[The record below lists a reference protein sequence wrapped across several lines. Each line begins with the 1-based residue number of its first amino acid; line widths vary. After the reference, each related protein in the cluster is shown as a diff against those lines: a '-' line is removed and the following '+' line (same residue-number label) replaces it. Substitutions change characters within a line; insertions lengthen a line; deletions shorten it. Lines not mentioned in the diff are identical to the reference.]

1 MRTNSGRTIAV
12 RHLDN
17 SYGAND
23 LTDKEI
29 ESAWEATYSG
39 DGHLF
44 WRGCETTPG
53 DRRHRISQHAD
64 NRRLHSAGRSVEYHQ
79 VLLHLHTPAVGAH
92 RLRVTFLSP
101 IILLLLGGLIDVK
114 ETTCVS
120 NGERGHWQ
128 KKLTLFGK
136 AEETQIKQMLLIPP
150 IESYSGLLET
160 IRPCHTRGLSNLWN
174 IWNFKTKQSL
184 HQGSVVTASLLSAQ
198 HPNQRA
204 TVQLLRVRLYK
215 SL

>member
-17 SYGAND
+17 SYRAND

-53 DRRHRISQHAD
+53 DWISQHAD
-64 NRRLHSAGRSVEYHQ
+64 NRRLHSAGRRVEYHQ

-101 IILLLLGGLIDVK
+101 IILLLLGGLINVR
-114 ETTCVS
+114 ETTWVS

-128 KKLTLFGK
+128 KKPTLFGK
-136 AEETQIKQMLLIPP
+136 AEETQIKRMLLILP
-150 IESYSGLLET
+150 IESYSSLLET
-160 IRPCHTRGLSNLWN
+160 IRPRHTWGT
-174 IWNFKTKQSL
+174 FKSMKYL
-184 HQGSVVTASLLSAQ
+184 
-198 HPNQRA
+198 
-204 TVQLLRVRLYK
+204 K
-215 SL
+215 F

>member
-1 MRTNSGRTIAV
+1 MTSLI
-12 RHLDN
+12 
-17 SYGAND
+17 
-23 LTDKEI
+23 
-29 ESAWEATYSG
+29 
-39 DGHLF
+39 
-44 WRGCETTPG
+44 
-53 DRRHRISQHAD
+53 
-64 NRRLHSAGRSVEYHQ
+64 RRLSQRGRLHTAGTATCSDEDARQPQVIAGTESLNMLITAGCSAGRSVEYHQ

-160 IRPCHTRGLSNLWN
+160 IRPRHTRGLSNLWN